1 MIFKWLEAGPQEAL
15 DQKQDLYD
23 LRWDFEICL

>member
-1 MIFKWLEAGPQEAL
+1 MILNDWKPSPQEAL

-23 LRWDFEICL
+23 LHWDFEICL